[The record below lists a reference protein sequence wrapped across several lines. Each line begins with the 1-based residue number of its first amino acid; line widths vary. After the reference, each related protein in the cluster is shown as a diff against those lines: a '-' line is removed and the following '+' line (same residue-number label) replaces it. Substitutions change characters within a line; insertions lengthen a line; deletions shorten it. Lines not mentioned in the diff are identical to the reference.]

1 MITTDRCPSEKS
13 SNCYFYC
20 VMSIIMDRLSD
31 QCVGHRKFDKSK
43 LTKIVL
49 DISFLLLANNKTAG
63 EFGD

>member
-1 MITTDRCPSEKS
+1 
-13 SNCYFYC
+13 
-20 VMSIIMDRLSD
+20 MSIIMDRLSD